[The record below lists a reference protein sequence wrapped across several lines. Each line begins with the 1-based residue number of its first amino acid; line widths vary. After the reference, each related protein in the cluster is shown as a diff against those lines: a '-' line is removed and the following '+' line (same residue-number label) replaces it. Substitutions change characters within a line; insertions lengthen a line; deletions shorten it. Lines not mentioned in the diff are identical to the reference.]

1 MHYTTTKKQGL
12 LSLSALAVALTTS
25 LSAYSAPPMGFDES
39 KLPKKY
45 IVKFTED
52 EAGGSSMQGNAFWG
66 PRIAQESVLKQVK
79 ARKVEKL
86 GNRAI
91 YSVEIDADELT
102 QLRNRSDVEYVE
114 VDPPRYLLSEMTPWG
129 YNAVNAQQLDDF
141 NAGNRTVCIIDS
153 GYDLSHNDLSGN
165 RVAGTNDSGTGS
177 WSDPGNNNAHGTHV
191 AGTIAAI
198 ANTEG
203 IKGVMPNQ
211 NVNLHIVKVFNESG
225 WGYSSGLVKAIQTC
239 ADNGANVV
247 NMSLGGSQSSRTEQ
261 NALQDIYDQGVLLI
275 AAAGNDGNTAHSY
288 PASYDSVMSIAAV
301 DNQNDHAA
309 FSQATDQVEVAGPGV
324 AILSTVTVGEGK
336 LSDITLNGV
345 SQFDRGIVP
354 HNRLINN
361 GTSYVPD
368 PVAGAVTAALESCDV
383 SGGNFNCG
391 DMSGKICLAERIGN
405 QSSGNYPEVDAV
417 QACYNAGASAA
428 IVYSNADLPGLQ
440 NPFLVDQN
448 NAYRMVSVTVDRAF
462 GQELLGYVGQEITV
476 STTTGEDYEYYNG
489 TSMATPHVTGVAGLV
504 WSYHPTCTAAQV
516 RNALVQTATDIDV
529 AGRDNRTGYGL
540 VNAEAA
546 KQFLDAGC
554 NGPDGGGSA
563 SDSSYSNTDPVAIPD
578 NKASGAIS
586 ALDVDRTGDSGTV
599 SIDVDISHTYI
610 GDLRVTLT
618 SPTGGQVV
626 LHDNTGG
633 SANDI
638 KATFQADFS
647 GFESQGSW
655 ELKAVDSAR
664 RDTGTINS
672 WTLTFQ

>member
-383 SGGNFNCG
+383 SSGNFNCG

-586 ALDVDRTGDSGTV
+586 ALDVDRSGDSGTV